1 MATNSTWVVI
11 FDDKKIV
18 KNTGDMAGEA
28 KGYTIYDDPFWN
40 QAKFSNIWAIQYQ
53 TSVATDQVE
62 YRDTTPHSTYDEGTL
77 GNFNDFITRWD
88 AAHLAQLQADW
99 DANGANL
106 TDEAGNPISETEAEK
121 ISRIGARPTSYSSL

>member
-28 KGYTIYDDPFWN
+28 KGYTIDDDPFWN

>member
-18 KNTGDMAGEA
+18 KNTGDMAGEGR
-28 KGYTIYDDPFWN
+28 GYTIDDDPFWN

-53 TSVATDQVE
+53 TAVATDQVE
-62 YRDTTPHSTYDEGTL
+62 YRDTSPHSTYDEGTL

-88 AAHLAQLQADW
+88 AAHLVQLQADW
-99 DANGANL
+99 DNNNA
-106 TDEAGNPISETEAEK
+106 TEDEAGNPISETEAEK
-121 ISRIGARPTSYSSL
+121 IARIGARPTSYSSL